1 MMYKKCPN
9 EYGEVLRGRIHHG
22 EFVEWE
28 FSAGG
33 KGGGGSPSTEKI
45 NMKYWHHFHCEL
57 FIYSGKIYLQYDC
70 NIAIYYKKDPTKSWV
85 YIETGI
91 YLL

>member
-1 MMYKKCPN
+1 MNTGKF
-9 EYGEVLRGRIHHG
+9 YGEEFTMGSLSSGNFLQGGR
-22 EFVEWE
+22 
-28 FSAGG
+28 
-33 KGGGGSPSTEKI
+33 GGGGSPSTEKI